1 MGANK
6 ARNGRKPRGLG
17 LTPARVPEF
26 PVDEEV
32 DLHGMAVDEAL
43 AEAESMLKRHRSG
56 AMLRMI
62 HGHSNRGPDSIRT
75 NLHRAL
81 SSIWKIRVK
90 RFRTDFQN
98 PGATLVEVA

>member
-17 LTPARVPEF
+17 LTPARPAEF
-26 PVDEEV
+26 PVDEEI

-43 AEAESMLKRHRSG
+43 TAAESMLKRHRAG

-62 HGHSNRGPDSIRT
+62 HGHSNRGNDSIRT

-81 SSIWKIRVK
+81 TSVWKSRVK
-90 RFRTDFQN
+90 RFRTDFHN
-98 PGATLVEVA
+98 PGATLIELA

>member
-1 MGANK
+1 RK

-17 LTPARVPEF
+17 LPPSRPAEY

-43 AEAESMLKRHRSG
+43 VAAESLLRRHRAG
-56 AMLRMI
+56 ATVRLI

-75 NLHRAL
+75 GIHRAL
-81 SSIWKIRVK
+81 TSNRKQRVK
-90 RFRTDFQN
+90 RFRTEFPN
-98 PGATLVEVA
+98 PGATLVELA